1 MQVQIQEECSYIFLA
16 GVGCWLLGVMQRE
29 IEGARVAMD
38 RMTSKH
44 ITHASQRDP
53 MEGRRGASSSVLFL
67 PRLSIS
73 FVISIPVFFSFP
85 LQQLHISA
93 TEIREETCRSNASPS
108 SSIVFTRVNEVR
120 VDKRVLRGRRV
131 GFPIEEV
138 EERKKERKKER
149 RKRKENSF

>member
-1 MQVQIQEECSYIFLA
+1 MRRGRQDGLYNELRVDMQVQIQEECSYIFLA

-29 IEGARVAMD
+29 IEGAQVAMD

-44 ITHASQRDP
+44 ITDASQRRP

-93 TEIREETCRSNASPS
+93 TEIRVETC
-108 SSIVFTRVNEVR
+108 V
-120 VDKRVLRGRRV
+120 
-131 GFPIEEV
+131 
-138 EERKKERKKER
+138 
-149 RKRKENSF
+149 